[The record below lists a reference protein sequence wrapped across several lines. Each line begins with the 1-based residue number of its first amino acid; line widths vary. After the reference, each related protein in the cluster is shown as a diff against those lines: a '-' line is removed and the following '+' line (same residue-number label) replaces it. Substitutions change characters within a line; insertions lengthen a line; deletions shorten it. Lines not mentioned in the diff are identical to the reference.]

1 MQVKEIMTTG
11 VECARP
17 AASIRDAAI
26 RMRDLSVGSLPVCD
40 HRDRLVGIVT
50 DRDLVIRALAE
61 GVDPQTTR
69 VDEVMTSGVEYCF
82 EDQDVAKAADLMK
95 QKQIRRLLVLN
106 REKKLKGIV
115 SLGDV
120 AVKGRNDRISGD
132 ALEQVS
138 QPASPIRR
146 H

>member
-17 AASIRDAAI
+17 AASVREAAI
-26 RMRDLSVGSLPVCD
+26 RMRDLAVGSLPVCD
-40 HRDRLVGIVT
+40 HRERLVGIVT

-61 GVDPQTTR
+61 GADPETTR
-69 VDEVMTSGVEYCF
+69 VDEVMTPGVEYCF
-82 EDQDVAKAADLMK
+82 EDQDVARAAELMK

-106 REKKLKGIV
+106 RDKKLKGIV

-120 AVKGRNDRISGD
+120 AVKGRNDRMSGD
-132 ALEQVS
+132 TSEQAS
-138 QPASPIRR
+138 QSASPIR